1 MPTACSKI
9 TKNRLYN
16 ACNRIFGGVEAV
28 LYLFNRV
35 DILSYVRDT
44 NNPNII
50 RGITLKNGAKGF
62 RYEGYKKS
70 IKPTVTGVS
79 KEFGYSYLHQIA
91 FLILENGSEVKAE
104 AEAIGGGQF
113 VAAILNKQ
121 KTHDAAIEV
130 FGTDAGLTLG
140 DLSRDLWDTATEGAY
155 ALTLR
160 NEEGNE
166 EPHLPASFSVL
177 TEDASPVHSYD
188 LSIAALEALI
198 TPVV

>member
-1 MPTACSKI
+1 MSACSKI

-16 ACNRIFGGVEAV
+16 ACKRIFGGVEAT
-28 LYLFNRV
+28 LYLFNRS
-35 DILSYVRDT
+35 DIESYIRDAQ
-44 NNPNII
+44 NPNVI
-50 RGITLKNGAKGF
+50 RGITMKSTAKGF

-79 KEFGYSYLHQIA
+79 KEFGYSYRHAIA
-91 FLILENGSEVKAE
+91 FLVLENGSEAKAE
-104 AEAIGGGQF
+104 IEALGAGEF
-113 VAAILNKQ
+113 VAVIINKQ

-130 FGTDAGLTLG
+130 LGTDVGLVLT
-140 DLSRDLWDTATEGAY
+140 DMTRDLQDTATEGAY
-155 ALTLR
+155 ALTLQ

-166 EPHLPASFSVL
+166 EPHLPASFAVL
-177 TEDASPVHSYD
+177 TEGATPVYSYD